1 MHSPLSKDQTKK
13 LIIHADDAG
22 LSCAENEATMW
33 VLEHGIVNSYS
44 IMMPCPW
51 AFHMA
56 NFAKHHPQYDSGV
69 HLTLTSEWKHYKFG
83 PVLPARE
90 VPSLVDQHGH
100 FHATRAAFKSH
111 AHPDEVKKELRAQVE
126 RALDWGVNP
135 THLDSHMYTL
145 KLSAELLDVYRALG
159 EEFNLPILLSKLL
172 LGKGVTPTI
181 HETDLWIDQLYVGE
195 YSWFEGS
202 GGLATYYDQA
212 LDNLPSGLNIMLI
225 HPALDNAEMQSICV
239 EHPNFGAEWR
249 QMDFDYFT
257 NAACAEKLKKN
268 NIQLTTWKE
277 VQKSLA

>member
-1 MHSPLSKDQTKK
+1 MHSPLLKDQTKK

-22 LSCAENEATMW
+22 LSCAENEATIW
-33 VLEHGIVNSYS
+33 ALEHGIVNSYS

-56 NFAKHHPQYDSGV
+56 NFAKHHPQYDGGV

-83 PVLPARE
+83 PVLPTRE

-100 FHATRAAFKSH
+100 FHATRTAFKSH
-111 AHPDEVKKELRAQVE
+111 AHPEEAKKELRAQIE
-126 RALDWGVNP
+126 QALDWGVNP

-172 LGKGVTPTI
+172 LGEGVTPTI
-181 HETDLWIDQLYVGE
+181 HETEQWINQLYVGE

-202 GGLATYYDQA
+202 GGLAAYYDQA

-239 EHPNFGAEWR
+239 DHPNFGAEWR

-257 NAACAEKLKKN
+257 NAACAKKLKKN
-268 NIQLTTWKE
+268 DIQLTTWKE
-277 VQKSLA
+277 VQKSLM